1 MKPSWKVTGSRA
13 RRCSVTGVPCHSDV
27 PRSPCSTMAEIQWKY
42 CCHIGLSMPRAAMMS
57 SRLFLSAA
65 TSFWLS
71 IMSITSPGIR
81 RTVTNTMM
89 LARISVGSSASR
101 RRMT

>member
-1 MKPSWKVTGSRA
+1 
-13 RRCSVTGVPCHSDV
+13 
-27 PRSPCSTMAEIQWKY
+27 MAEIQWKY
-42 CCHIGLSMPRAAMMS
+42 CCHMGLSMPRAATIC

-71 IMSITSPGIR
+71 IRSITSPGIS
-81 RTVTNTMM
+81 RTVTKTMM

-101 RRMT
+101 RRIT